1 MKIRNSS
8 GFSLVELMVAMAIGS
23 LLIVGAVFVYSQSR
37 TSFTLNETQARL
49 QENGRYV
56 LSVLEPEIQMAGF
69 FGYTN
74 TPGDFRYVNGAA
86 ETFVADTRQDDAAF
100 AALPT
105 AAQACGTNYVIDLLQ
120 TVQGADNRYD
130 FAPAGDDCDPVGAGA
145 QANTDTLT
153 LRRASL
159 TSALPDANKLQLFV
173 SRQSPTNNLIFKANA
188 SPRTVVAGME
198 EVRDLVVQ
206 GYYVSQDSIGL
217 EGVPSLR
224 RKFLTTGPAIDD
236 DEIMRGVEDLQ
247 VQFGIDVGADLNG
260 DGTPDDFLGDG
271 MADIVDGHATRY
283 VDPEDPAAS
292 SGQIVSVRIWI
303 RLRAEQP
310 EAGYVNNTRYQYANT
325 DFTANDSLRRVVV
338 TRTIF
343 LRNARSLNT

>member
-1 MKIRNSS
+1 MKLGNCR

-56 LSVLEPEIQMAGF
+56 LSVLEPEIQMAGY

-74 TPGDFRYVNGAA
+74 APGDFRYVDGAN
-86 ETFVADTRQDDAAF
+86 ETFVADTRQDDAEF
-100 AALPT
+100 AALP
-105 AAQACGTNYVIDLLQ
+105 AALQDCGSNYIIDLLQ
-120 TVQGADNRYD
+120 TVQGTDNRYD

-153 LRRASL
+153 LRRAGL
-159 TSALPDANKLQLFV
+159 VAALPDDTRLQLFV
-173 SRQSPTNNLIFKANA
+173 SRQSPTNNLIFNANA
-188 SPRTVVAGME
+188 SPRTVVANME

-217 EGVPSLR
+217 AGVPSLR
-224 RKFLTTGPAIDD
+224 RKFLAAGPTIED

-247 VQFGIDVGADLNG
+247 VQFGIDVGADVDG

-303 RLRAEQP
+303 RLRAELP
-310 EAGYVNNTRYQYANT
+310 ETGYVNNTRYQYANT